1 MRTVCQ
7 PVAGIGHLPTRQIP
21 LLMKMMVMMMRMM
34 LVDVMVVAV
43 MGHLTFLLPTM
54 AGQL

>member
-7 PVAGIGHLPTRQIP
+7 PVAGIGHLPTRQM
-21 LLMKMMVMMMRMM
+21 MKMMVMMMRMM

>member
-7 PVAGIGHLPTRQIP
+7 PVAGIGHLPIRQIP